1 MCKLQEIECIKKL
14 SNNNAN
20 DIIECPEK
28 NNTSCFVVSDLK
40 GCVII
45 SNCIKKKMQ
54 TIINQ

>member
-45 SNCIKKKMQ
+45 SNCIKKK
-54 TIINQ
+54 NANNN